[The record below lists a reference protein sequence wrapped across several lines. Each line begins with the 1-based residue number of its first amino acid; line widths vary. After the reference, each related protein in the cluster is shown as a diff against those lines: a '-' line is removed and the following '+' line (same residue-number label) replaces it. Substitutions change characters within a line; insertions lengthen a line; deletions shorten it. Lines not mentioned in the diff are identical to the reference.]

1 MFDPQIDKP
10 LFETPVNAC
19 DAHFHIFGDPAKYAY
34 EKVMR
39 YAPPVAT
46 AGDYAVFRDLIGLK
60 RTVLVQ
66 PSCFGK
72 DNRCQLD
79 AARQFGLENSRVV
92 VDVEDSISDSEL
104 EKLHS
109 QSARGIRINVKPIEP
124 LTAGLAD
131 SLLPRTH
138 LWEKRCQE
146 LGWSL
151 DFLFPDWLTT
161 EMIPHLDKLRVP
173 FTIAHMGMNKCCN
186 GAESRGFRKLLD
198 LAKNGEGYC
207 WIKITA
213 PYRIST
219 DPQYLDVIPL
229 ARAVL
234 EAAPDRAVWGS
245 DYPHA
250 SFTQHNTVKIY
261 NLLAQIAPEADLRR
275 RLLVDNPA
283 KLYGFA
289 PSSEK

>member
-1 MFDPQIDKP
+1 MFDPNVDKP
-10 LFETPVNAC
+10 LFALPENAC
-19 DAHFHIFGDPAKYAY
+19 DAHFHIFGDPAKYVY

-46 AGDYAVFRDLIGLK
+46 ADDYDVFRRLTGFK
-60 RTVLVQ
+60 RLVLVQ

-72 DNRCQLD
+72 DNTCQLD
-79 AARQFGLENSRVV
+79 AAKQYGLENCRVI
-92 VDVEDSISDSEL
+92 VDADDSIADSEL
-104 EKLHS
+104 EKLHA
-109 QSARGIRINVKPIEP
+109 QGARGIRINVRPIEP

-131 SLLPRTH
+131 SLLPRIR
-138 LWEKRCQE
+138 LWEKRCRD

-161 EMIPHLDKLRVP
+161 EMIPHLDALRVP

-186 GAESRGFRKLLD
+186 GTESRGFQRLLD
-198 LAKNGEGYC
+198 LVKNGEGYC

-219 DPQYLDVIPL
+219 DDEYRDVVPL

-234 EAAPDRAVWGS
+234 EAAPNRAVWGS

-250 SFTQHNTVKIY
+250 SFTQHNTVKIF
-261 NLLAQIAPEADLRR
+261 NLIRDFAPEPELRQRLLA
-275 RLLVDNPA
+275 DNPQE
-283 KLYGFA
+283 LYGF
-289 PSSEK
+289 